1 MNRARVRE
9 AVGGLIFA
17 LAGGA
22 AAAFLA
28 VSAIAV
34 VLGLPPEAAKFE
46 PALTLVGYAVWV
58 AAALILDALW
68 LRRFRR

>member
-9 AVGGLIFA
+9 AVVGVIFA

-22 AAAFLA
+22 AASFLT
-28 VSAIAV
+28 VSAVAV
-34 VLGLPPEAAKFE
+34 VLGLPTQAAKFE
-46 PALTLVGYAVWV
+46 PALSFVGYAVW
-58 AAALILDALW
+58 AATALILDALW